1 MNNVANYSIDLRG
14 SPERKSSPLNKS
26 KLDTTYTRYNTTH
39 MTDSNR
45 HENIVQMNSHR
56 DKHNEAFLN
65 RDQHGGN
72 G

>member
-1 MNNVANYSIDLRG
+1 MSNVQNYSIDLRG
-14 SPERKSSPLNKS
+14 SPQRTSSPVNKS
-26 KLDTTYTRYNTTH
+26 KLDTTYTRFSTDH

-65 RDQHGGN
+65 RAQDGGK